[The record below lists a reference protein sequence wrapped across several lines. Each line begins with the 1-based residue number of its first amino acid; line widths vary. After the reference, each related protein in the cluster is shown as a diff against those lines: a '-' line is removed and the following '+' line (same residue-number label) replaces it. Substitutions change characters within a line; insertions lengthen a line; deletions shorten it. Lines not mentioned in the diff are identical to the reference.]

1 MSTRPKTMN
10 QLQAMRVFVS
20 VAEHGSFRR
29 AAASLG
35 MSNAVVTRYVAL
47 LEAHLET
54 RLINRNTRSASLTE
68 AGAAYAQ
75 GCRQVLDD
83 LERIETHIAHGVSV
97 PSGVLRVVAHASFSL
112 HDLTPLLQHYLAA
125 FPKVRLSLTLLHRP
139 VDLIEEGFDAGIVAP
154 RQVSGGTL
162 IRRPLVS
169 VAPIVVAA
177 PSYLA
182 NCVANGASNRLAHR
196 AAPQCPA
203 DLAHHTLLAPSADI
217 HGNEWHFESADG
229 ARELVLIE
237 PAYAV
242 NNSVMLRQAA
252 LAGMGIT
259 ILPANH
265 VSADLAEGS
274 LVRML
279 AGWEIRDA
287 DKALSLVY
295 PGRRHVPAKTRSFVD
310 FTVEWFRK
318 REWITPHAMSAMNN
332 PGAEMSIPMPAII
345 RTSGNS

>member
-20 VAEHGSFRR
+20 VAEHGSFGR
-29 AAASLG
+29 AAASLC

-54 RLINRNTRSASLTE
+54 RLINRNTRSVSLTE
-68 AGAAYAQ
+68 AGAAYAH

-83 LERIETHIAHGVSV
+83 LDRIETHIAHGVTV
-97 PSGVLRVVAHASFSL
+97 PSGTLRIVAHASFSL
-112 HDLTPLLQHYLAA
+112 HDLTPLLRQYLRA

-169 VAPIVVAA
+169 VAPVA
-177 PSYLA
+177 
-182 NCVANGASNRLAHR
+182 VAGPAYFASHATPLR
-196 AAPQCPA
+196 PA

-217 HGNEWHFESADG
+217 HGNEWHFQRTDG
-229 ARELVLIE
+229 TREPVLIE

-265 VSADLAEGS
+265 VSVDLAQGA
-274 LVRML
+274 LVRVL
-279 AGWEIRDA
+279 AEWEIRDA
-287 DKALSLVY
+287 DKELSLVY

-318 REWITPHAMSAMNN
+318 QESETHSAARAEADEAA
-332 PGAEMSIPMPAII
+332 GAPAII
-345 RTSGNS
+345 PTSGNS

>member
-1 MSTRPKTMN
+1 MTTPPKNMN
-10 QLQAMRVFVS
+10 QLHAMRVFVS
-20 VAEHGSFRR
+20 VAEHGSFGR
-29 AAASLG
+29 AAASLN

-97 PSGVLRVVAHASFSL
+97 PSGTLRVVAHASFSL
-112 HDLTPLLQHYLAA
+112 HDLTPMLKQYLAA
-125 FPKVRLSLTLLHRP
+125 FSKVRLSLTLLHRP

-169 VAPIVVAA
+169 IAPVAVASPAYLAYHAA
-177 PSYLA
+177 P
-182 NCVANGASNRLAHR
+182 HR
-196 AAPQCPA
+196 PA
-203 DLAHHTLLAPSADI
+203 DLGRHTLLAPSADI
-217 HGNEWHFESADG
+217 HGNEWHFESPKG
-229 ARELVLIE
+229 NREMVLIE
-237 PAYAV
+237 PIYAV
-242 NNSVMLRQAA
+242 NNSAMLRQAA
-252 LAGMGIT
+252 VAGMGIT
-259 ILPANH
+259 ILPASQ
-265 VSADLAEGS
+265 VGADLATGR
-274 LVRML
+274 LVRVL
-279 AGWEIRDA
+279 PEWEIRDA
-287 DKALSLVY
+287 DKELSLVY

-318 REWITPHAMSAMNN
+318 REDTAEDAIT
-332 PGAEMSIPMPAII
+332 
-345 RTSGNS
+345 RNSCNS

>member
-1 MSTRPKTMN
+1 MN

-20 VAEHGSFRR
+20 VAEHGSFGR
-29 AAASLG
+29 AAASLA

-97 PSGVLRVVAHASFSL
+97 PSGILRVVAHASFSL

-169 VAPIVVAA
+169 VAPIAVAA
-177 PSYLA
+177 PAYLA
-182 NCVANGASNRLAHR
+182 SHVANGVANRAVNGVAEGI
-196 AAPQCPA
+196 AAPMRPA
-203 DLAHHTLLAPSADI
+203 DLARHTLLAPSADI
-217 HGNEWHFESADG
+217 HGNEWHFERADG
-229 ARELVLIE
+229 TRETVLIE

-265 VSADLAEGS
+265 VAADLAQGL

-279 AGWEIRDA
+279 AGWEIREA
-287 DKALSLVY
+287 DKELSLVY

-318 REWITPHAMSAMNN
+318 RDVAMPRAGYAVNSPDTALTN
-332 PGAEMSIPMPAII
+332 SMPAII

>member
-1 MSTRPKTMN
+1 MSTLPKNMN

-20 VAEHGSFRR
+20 VAEHGSFGR
-29 AAASLG
+29 AAASLN

-54 RLINRNTRSASLTE
+54 RLINRNTRSTSLTE
-68 AGAAYAQ
+68 AGTAYAQ

-83 LERIETHIAHGVSV
+83 LERIETHITDGVSV
-97 PSGVLRVVAHASFSL
+97 PSGTLRIVAHASFSL
-112 HDLTPLLQHYLAA
+112 HDLTPMLKEYLAM

-169 VAPIVVAA
+169 VAPIAVASPAYLASHAA
-177 PSYLA
+177 PL
-182 NCVANGASNRLAHR
+182 
-196 AAPQCPA
+196 QPA
-203 DLAHHTLLAPSADI
+203 DLVRHTLLAPSADI
-217 HGNEWHFESADG
+217 HGKEWHFEGPDG
-229 ARELVLIE
+229 ARKPVLIE

-252 LAGMGIT
+252 IAGMGIT
-259 ILPANH
+259 ILPANL
-265 VSADLAEGS
+265 VDADLANG
-274 LVRML
+274 LLIRVL
-279 AGWEIRDA
+279 AAWEIRDA
-287 DKALSLVY
+287 DKELSLVY

-310 FTVEWFRK
+310 FTVEWFRT
-318 REWITPHAMSAMNN
+318 RDTAAGSAIMS
-332 PGAEMSIPMPAII
+332 
-345 RTSGNS
+345 TSCNS

>member
-1 MSTRPKTMN
+1 MN

-20 VAEHGSFRR
+20 VAEHGSFGR
-29 AAASLG
+29 AAMSLN

-83 LERIETHIAHGVSV
+83 LARIETHIAHGVSV
-97 PSGVLRVVAHASFSL
+97 PSGTLRVVAHASFSL
-112 HDLTPLLQHYLAA
+112 HDLTPMLKCYLDE

-162 IRRPLVS
+162 IRRPLLS
-169 VAPIVVAA
+169 VAPVAVA
-177 PSYLA
+177 SPAYLA
-182 NCVANGASNRLAHR
+182 GH

-203 DLAHHTLLAPSADI
+203 DLARHTLLAPSADI
-217 HGNEWHFESADG
+217 HGNEWHFEGPGG
-229 ARELVLIE
+229 AREPVLIE

-252 LAGMGIT
+252 IAGMGIT
-259 ILPANH
+259 ILPANQ
-265 VSADLAEGS
+265 VDADLATGQ
-274 LVRML
+274 LVRVL
-279 AGWEIRDA
+279 GGWDIRDA
-287 DKALSLVY
+287 DKELSLVY

-310 FTVEWFRK
+310 FTVEWFR
-318 REWITPHAMSAMNN
+318 RHDTAAASGIT
-332 PGAEMSIPMPAII
+332 SIPC
-345 RTSGNS
+345 NS